1 MKLSNLKFSPFLA
14 CILGLSFPNA
24 AYCAP
29 KKGVRTTAAKKSEN
43 KPTVLKKEIVE
54 KEEKAPKTIGDEK
67 NEVKEEKKEDVKP
80 VVEEKKEKSPI
91 AEVKVDEKKVE
102 IEKNEDDEKKVENR
116 GRKEGRNEN
125 LKKEDKKEEIVE
137 EEEKKV
143 DEKKKEN
150 KGRSRRRKRGRDE
163 KSKDVAIEGSWKS
176 KRKKFN
182 EEVKKEKDVDVK
194 EKIVEEEE
202 NFQGI
207 SREEY
212 FSKLSDYLGNYSGKN
227 VQEINVEK
235 MLSGKNL
242 DCFKN
247 TYKIYDKNGNP
258 KFKKNDIQFKNQLIR
273 RIDLREKVN
282 LPFFR
287 SNKEITKYLLDGIAE
302 GKLVAYSDVFLT
314 QKLTSA
320 TLKEQLLMPKDV
332 ETATSGDEENEQELF
347 FDAHDVSSLEII
359 SNWIFDKNTSDFS
372 EDPTIIKLIIP
383 AEKFSDTTKIQRV
396 VCCVR
401 YSDALNFLKNFPE
414 ASWIDDDN
422 EAVALPIG
430 EAFSMRLYD
439 SNIIFL
445 GNRDCNN
452 GDVADRWGTK
462 ENDPSFAGRKAE
474 EFKYK
479 FEGSLDSI

>member
-24 AYCAP
+24 ASYCAP

-143 DEKKKEN
+143 DEKKEN
-150 KGRSRRRKRGRDE
+150 KGRSRRRKRGRDK

-320 TLKEQLLMPKDV
+320 TLKEQLLIV
-332 ETATSGDEENEQELF
+332 
-347 FDAHDVSSLEII
+347 
-359 SNWIFDKNTSDFS
+359 
-372 EDPTIIKLIIP
+372 
-383 AEKFSDTTKIQRV
+383 
-396 VCCVR
+396 
-401 YSDALNFLKNFPE
+401 
-414 ASWIDDDN
+414 
-422 EAVALPIG
+422 
-430 EAFSMRLYD
+430 
-439 SNIIFL
+439 
-445 GNRDCNN
+445 
-452 GDVADRWGTK
+452 
-462 ENDPSFAGRKAE
+462 
-474 EFKYK
+474 
-479 FEGSLDSI
+479 